1 MKETISTRMGDGQR
15 VFMPK
20 TAVKEDLLKGTKD
33 AAEKGSIPEL
43 TSDDLEQLF
52 DIFAEPSRV
61 VSVSPGSEVI
71 VTDDGCNMSFYSAQD
86 SGGVGIPLTRLQAVL
101 THERACAA
109 DTTSI
114 GHGDY
119 SFKPIKP
126 IINYETHEYYNASM
140 LTTVPL
146 FYGAQPNLGL
156 YFRPDGP
163 FPNPWELMNQG
174 EIKASFQAQEAAAE
188 KLTRDIVFV
197 GKKLSEV
204 GCEGIN
210 LDTAGSAGDVDFYAA
225 LQAVVALKQAAPEMG
240 VELGSSGEFIMGMH
254 GEIRFDG
261 KRVAGMYPHQQVKA
275 AEAAGVDIYGPAV
288 NTDTAKSIPWNLAR
302 AVTFVKQTV
311 FVANIPVHV
320 NVGMGVGGIPM
331 LDEPPI
337 DCVQGLRR
345 HWWRSARRMDC
356 RLASVIPLVCRLP
369 ILWRQVWEASGPPEI
384 WWPGCKLPVG

>member
-15 VFMPK
+15 VFMAK

-33 AAEKGSIPEL
+33 AAEKGRIPEL

-71 VTDDGCNMSFYSAQD
+71 VTDDGCSMSFYSAQD

-197 GKKLSEV
+197 GRKLSEV

-225 LQAVVALKQAAPEMG
+225 LQAVVALKQAAPEMA
-240 VELGSSGEFIMGMH
+240 VEFGSSGEFIMGMH

-288 NTDTAKSIPWNLAR
+288 NTDTTKSIPWNLAR

-311 FVANIPVHV
+311 SVANIPVHV

-331 LDEPPI
+331 LDVPPI
-337 DCVQGLRR
+337 DCVTRASKALVEIGKADGL
-345 HWWRSARRMDC
+345 
-356 RLASVIPLVCRLP
+356 
-369 ILWRQVWEASGPPEI
+369 
-384 WWPGCKLPVG
+384 